1 MVNINSGEMNMK
13 IKLIKNKISLL
24 MILGIFVTGCATT
37 SSIEVISK
45 NALEDNFSI
54 DTLVAKNE
62 TGKVFDID
70 VESLLSKAVNKE
82 LTIQNLSGKGG
93 LAYELKI
100 SIIQYDEGNAFARWM
115 VPGMGKTIL
124 SVEAVLY
131 DEIGKAVAQSQATRS
146 IGAGGGYTIN
156 AWSRVFDQVA
166 KQLVDDLVSA
176 R

>member
-1 MVNINSGEMNMK
+1 MVNINLGEMNMK
-13 IKLIKNKISLL
+13 IKSIKNKISVL
-24 MILGIFVTGCATT
+24 MILGIFVTRCATT
-37 SSIEVISK
+37 SNIDVISK
-45 NALEDNFSI
+45 NALEDDFSI

-82 LTIQNLSGKGG
+82 LTIQNLSGKSG

-131 DEIGKAVAQSQATRS
+131 DEIGKAIAQSQATRS